1 MRVSED
7 LHSEYMTA
15 YSAWLERIEA
25 VHKFFFEESTLRPDK
40 VKGLLNREAN
50 AKSKY
55 DLARLR
61 LLGLD
66 SNDAQQT
73 TENQ

>member
-7 LHSEYMTA
+7 LHTQYMAA
-15 YSAWLERIEA
+15 YSAWLEQIVA
-25 VHKFFFEESTLRPDK
+25 VHNFFFEESALRPDK

-50 AKSKY
+50 AKNKY

-66 SNDAQQT
+66 SDASEQM
-73 TENQ
+73 TED

>member
-1 MRVSED
+1 MRVSKD

-15 YSAWLERIEA
+15 YFAWIERIEA

-50 AKSKY
+50 AKGKY

-66 SNDAQQT
+66 SDTAQQT
-73 TENQ
+73 IEN

>member
-1 MRVSED
+1 MRVSKD

-15 YSAWLERIEA
+15 YFAWIERIEA

-50 AKSKY
+50 AKGKY

-66 SNDAQQT
+66 SDTSQQT
-73 TENQ
+73 IEN

>member
-7 LHSEYMTA
+7 LHTQYMTA
-15 YSAWLERIEA
+15 YSAWLEQITA
-25 VHKFFFEESTLRPDK
+25 VHNFFFEESALRPDK

-50 AKSKY
+50 AKDKY
-55 DLARLR
+55 DLARLK

-66 SNDAQQT
+66 SDSPDPST
-73 TENQ
+73 DY